1 MARKFLKIALVFVVV
16 ALAGCQTTTDYYLG
30 ARANGGTIVR
40 IPATDESGLHWQDL
54 YLSVDYALV
63 RQGDRLT
70 LSGSFTFA
78 NSPRF
83 VYKRVSDM
91 KVKLFLLDAAN
102 RVVAYRDVGR
112 TLSHDLEDD
121 TRIKGE
127 FTLPVSAV
135 AYTFGYEGTFIG
147 DEEDGFHVWKLP
159 QRD

>member
-30 ARANGGTIVR
+30 ARANGGTIAR

-63 RQGDRLT
+63 RQGERLA

-83 VYKRVSDM
+83 VYKRVYDM
-91 KVKLFLLDAAN
+91 KLKFFLLDAAN

-112 TLSHDLEDD
+112 TLTHGLEDE

-127 FTLPVSAV
+127 FTLPASAV
-135 AYTFGYEGTFIG
+135 AYTFGYEGAFIG
-147 DEEDGFHVWKLP
+147 DEEDGYHVWKLP